1 MTNSDNPTAGVIII
15 GNEILSGKTQDT
27 NLQFIGNKLAELGV
41 RLERAVVIP
50 DIETIIVST
59 VNDYRA
65 RYRYVFTTGGIGP
78 THDDITSACVAKAF
92 NVALVED
99 PEAVRR
105 LQRNYK
111 RGELSKARLKMAQ
124 VPAGASLIDNPISQA
139 PGFRMDNVFVLAG
152 IPAVAQA
159 MFDHV
164 ALQVEGGPAIVAKS
178 VDGYLAESAIAS
190 QLADID
196 ERYPAID
203 IGCYPF
209 FRNQRF
215 GANVVARG
223 TDAAAVHQVIEEVF
237 AVMVK
242 LGGEPERPA

>member
-1 MTNSDNPTAGVIII
+1 MTSNDNPTAGVIII

-27 NLQFIGNKLAELGV
+27 NLQFIGNRLAELGV
-41 RLERAVVIP
+41 HLQRAVVIP
-50 DIETIIVST
+50 DIEATIVST

-65 RYRYVFTTGGIGP
+65 RYDYVFTTGGIGP

-92 NVALVED
+92 NVALLED

-111 RGELSKARLKMAQ
+111 RGELSEARLKMAQ
-124 VPAGASLIDNPISQA
+124 VPTGAILIDNPISQA

-152 IPAVAQA
+152 IPAVARA

-164 ALQVEGGPAIVAKS
+164 ALQIEGGPPIVAAS

-190 QLADID
+190 QLSDID
-196 ERYPAID
+196 ERFPNVD

-209 FRNQRF
+209 FRNRRF

-223 TDAAAVHQVIEEVF
+223 TDTKAVNQVIDEVF
-237 AVMVK
+237 AVMVE
-242 LGGEPERPA
+242 LGGEPERRD